1 MVLYTMYFKISLLT
15 FPISGH
21 NWGSFHDPNTVECN
35 PSTAAG
41 KYLMYEFAQS
51 GIAPNNMVSAG

>member
-1 MVLYTMYFKISLLT
+1 MYFKISSLT

-41 KYLMYEFAQS
+41 KYLMYEFAQN